1 IRPEKKRLTAL
12 YILIHHRTR
21 TLKHPTRY
29 PVKRY
34 RFKNSENIE
43 SAEAKYPPS
52 MNYCNA
58 INSAY
63 LFNLSRYFTHWVKLK
78 LVSPSDYFPSDNH
91 VLALIRSA
99 IIDRY

>member
-1 IRPEKKRLTAL
+1 
-12 YILIHHRTR
+12 
-21 TLKHPTRY
+21 
-29 PVKRY
+29 
-34 RFKNSENIE
+34 FKNSENIE

-52 MNYCNA
+52 MNYYNA

-63 LFNLSRYFTHWVKLK
+63 LFNLSWYFTHWVKLK
-78 LVSPSDYFPSDNH
+78 LVSPSDYFSSDNR